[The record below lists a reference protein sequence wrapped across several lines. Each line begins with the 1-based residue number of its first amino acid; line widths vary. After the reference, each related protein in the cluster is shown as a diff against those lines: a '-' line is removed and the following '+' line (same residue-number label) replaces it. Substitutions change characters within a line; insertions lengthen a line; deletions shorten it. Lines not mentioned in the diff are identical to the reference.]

1 MVHSLSQRNN
11 MNKLKLSNTTLPQYS
26 MTLPV
31 SKMQVKFRPFLV
43 KEEKVL
49 LIALQSKN
57 VNEINNAMSN
67 VILSCTND
75 TIDTKRLCAADAE
88 YAFLQIRSKSVGE
101 EAKPQV
107 VCSKCGH
114 ATSVKIKLDQI
125 TIAPQD
131 KEPVDSN
138 IKITDTLSIVMKY
151 PSIHDIDYEKN
162 EVEIAF
168 ELAKKCIESVIID
181 GQVYEQRDIDPQE
194 LSSFIDNLLPEQF
207 KSIMDFLQTIP
218 ELKYEFRYPCPNC
231 GESVLV
237 QIKSVSDFFQ

>member
-1 MVHSLSQRNN
+1 
-11 MNKLKLSNTTLPQYS
+11 MNKLNLSNAALPQYS

-31 SKMQVKFRPFLV
+31 SKIQAKFRPFVV

-49 LIALQSKN
+49 LIALQSKS
-57 VNEINNAMSN
+57 VNNINDAMRN

-107 VCSKCGH
+107 VCSKCNN
-114 ATSVKIKLDQI
+114 ATTVKIKLDQI
-125 TIAPQD
+125 TITPQE
-131 KEPVDSN
+131 KEVVDSN
-138 IKITDTLSIVMKY
+138 IKITDSLTLVMRY
-151 PSIHDIDYEKN
+151 PSIHEIDYEKN
-162 EVEIAF
+162 EVDIAF
-168 ELAKKCIESVIID
+168 DLAKRCIESVILD
-181 GQVYEQRDIDPQE
+181 GQVYEARDIDPQE

-207 KSIMDFLQTIP
+207 KSIMDFLQTVP
-218 ELKYEFRYPCPNC
+218 ELKYEFRYTCPSC

-237 QIKSVSDFFQ
+237 HMKSVSDFFQ